1 MLRLLIDQ
9 NFNQKILCGLLNRI
23 PHLDAVTTQ
32 EVGLSETPDPEL
44 LAWAASEARIL
55 LTQDLQTVPDF
66 AAARI
71 SAREPMPGVFVV
83 PQQVPIGRAIEELT
97 TLILC
102 SEQSEWENLVVW
114 LPL

>member
-1 MLRLLIDQ
+1 MLRLLVDQ
-9 NFNQKILCGLLNRI
+9 NFNQKILRRLLNRI

-32 EVGLSETPDPEL
+32 EAGLSEAPDPEL
-44 LAWAASEARIL
+44 LAWAATEGRIL

-71 SAREPMPGVFVV
+71 NAGEPMPGVFVV
-83 PQQVPIGRAIEELT
+83 PQQLPIGRALEELG

-102 SEQSEWENLVVW
+102 SEQGEWENLVVW

>member
-1 MLRLLIDQ
+1 MLRLLVDQ
-9 NFNQKILCGLLNRI
+9 NFNQKILRGLLNRI
-23 PHLDAVTTQ
+23 PHLDVVTTQ
-32 EVGLSETPDPEL
+32 EAGLSEMPDPEL
-44 LAWAASEARIL
+44 LAWAANEDRIL

-71 SAREPMPGVFVV
+71 SVGESMPGVFVV
-83 PQQVPIGRAIEELT
+83 PQQVPIGRALEELT

-102 SEQSEWENLVVW
+102 SQQNEWENLIVW